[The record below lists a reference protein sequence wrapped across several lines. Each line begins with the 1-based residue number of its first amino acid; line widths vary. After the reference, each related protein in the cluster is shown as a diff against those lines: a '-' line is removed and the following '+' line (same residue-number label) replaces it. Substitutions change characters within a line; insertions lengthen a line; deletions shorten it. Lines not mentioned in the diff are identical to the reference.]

1 MNRKKTETE
10 KEREREKMT
19 GDMWPFNF
27 RHAFWLSVLF
37 LTMKGQQIQ
46 AFRGRER
53 VSPSKISVFCLIAAV
68 AWHGVA
74 LLISAQNAV
83 FHCVALVTSFI
94 V

>member
-1 MNRKKTETE
+1 
-10 KEREREKMT
+10 MT

-27 RHAFWLSVLF
+27 HHAFWVSVLF

-46 AFRGRER
+46 AFRGKER

-74 LLISAQNAV
+74 LLISAQNDYVAGWLKNAV
-83 FHCVALVTSFI
+83 FHCFALVTSFT